1 MNLIQINN
9 SDLLQFLGLA
19 LFCLERKSLSLHTN
33 KYLLSLLI
41 WFDIM
46 LFLLCQTAQD

>member
-9 SDLLQFLGLA
+9 SDLLQFLRLD
-19 LFCLERKSLSLHTN
+19 LFFLERNSLSLHTN
-33 KYLLSLLI
+33 KYLLPLLI

-46 LFLLCQTAQD
+46 LFLLF